1 MMIGINSWKNLK
13 VKHFK
18 TFRKVDLF
26 EFFFFQPNVS
36 EKYYLF
42 FKDLMSFEKHFTKFS
57 IT

>member
-1 MMIGINSWKNLK
+1 MIGINSWKNLR

-18 TFRKVDLF
+18 TFMKVDLF
-26 EFFFFQPNVS
+26 ESFFFFKSNVS

-42 FKDLMSFEKHFTKFS
+42 FKDLMSFENHFTKFN